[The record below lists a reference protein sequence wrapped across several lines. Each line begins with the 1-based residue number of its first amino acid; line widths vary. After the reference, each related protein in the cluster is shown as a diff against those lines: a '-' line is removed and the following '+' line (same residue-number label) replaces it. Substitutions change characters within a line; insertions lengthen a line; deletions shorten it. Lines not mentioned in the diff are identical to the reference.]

1 MRWWTRTFSRIGGLK
16 SAHAFSILMKAG
28 QVDVAELVVYEAIGE
43 EGWKILAKAMPT
55 GTLPDIIVTWDALGR
70 GIRRRED
77 IKRLSNAGHDF
88 QIYDTLEDLQ
98 ANNWRE
104 SVCRQGHQ
112 ELSRKSEENKS
123 FKT

>member
-1 MRWWTRTFSRIGGLK
+1 MRWWTRTIGGLK
-16 SAHAFSILMKAG
+16 SAQAFSILMKAG

-55 GTLPDIIVTWDALGR
+55 GPLPDIIVTWDALGR

-77 IKRLSNAGHDF
+77 IKRLSDAGHDF

-98 ANNWRE
+98 TNNWRK
-104 SVCRQGHQ
+104 SVSADNWG
-112 ELSRKSEENKS
+112 ELEHVIN
-123 FKT
+123 FGVN